1 MKPEI
6 SIIVPVYNVEN
17 YINGC
22 IDSILNQEFKNFEL
36 ILVNDGSTDKSG
48 LICDE
53 YEKKDDRVKVIHQEY
68 KGVSAARNVGINNA
82 KGHYIGFVD
91 SDDYIYKDM
100 YSTLYNLC
108 EQTNSDIGVCKLFR
122 EIDGKIINLDDK
134 LIIKEMDNEEAM
146 KELFKGILYRFSL
159 ANKLFKKSCFNG
171 VEFPEGRIHE
181 DLSTTYK
188 LFANSAKTVYTNSTG
203 YVYVKRSN
211 SILTKQFYEKRLDAF
226 YGWDEILQF
235 MKYYSN
241 ELDEYVNS
249 AFGYGSIDNIF
260 YILNQVND
268 KVSREKYLSKIRIY
282 TKKYNRELMKNSNL
296 SVKQKFIIKVL
307 NFNPKFLGLIKYKE
321 KLCQK

>member
-188 LFANSAKTVYTNSTG
+188 LFANSLKTVYTNSTG
-203 YVYVKRSN
+203 YIYVKRNN

-235 MKYYSN
+235 MKNYSKN
-241 ELDEYVNS
+241 LDKYVNS

-268 KVSREKYLSKIRIY
+268 KEKQAKYLSKIRVY
-282 TKKYNRELMKNSNL
+282 TKKYRKELIKNSNL
-296 SVKQKFIIKVL
+296 SLKQKIIIRIL
-307 NFNPKFLGLIKYKE
+307 NFNPKCLGLIKYKE
-321 KLCQK
+321 TICLK

>member
-1 MKPEI
+1 
-6 SIIVPVYNVEN
+6 
-17 YINGC
+17 
-22 IDSILNQEFKNFEL
+22 
-36 ILVNDGSTDKSG
+36 
-48 LICDE
+48 
-53 YEKKDDRVKVIHQEY
+53 
-68 KGVSAARNVGINNA
+68 
-82 KGHYIGFVD
+82 
-91 SDDYIYKDM
+91 M
-100 YSTLYNLC
+100 Y
-108 EQTNSDIGVCKLFR
+108 
-122 EIDGKIINLDDK
+122 
-134 LIIKEMDNEEAM
+134 NEEAM

>member
-17 YINGC
+17 YITGC
-22 IDSILNQEFKNFEL
+22 VESILNQEFKNFEL

-100 YSTLYNLC
+100 YSTLYDLC

-122 EIDGKIINLDDK
+122 EIDGKIINLDDN

-159 ANKLFKKSCFNG
+159 ANKLFKKSCFND

-203 YVYVKRSN
+203 YVYVKRNN
-211 SILTKQFYEKRLDAF
+211 SILTSMYSEKRLQAF
-226 YGWDEILQF
+226 IGWSEIIPF
-235 MKYYSN
+235 MKAKYKNLIDEVISCFSYSC
-241 ELDEYVNS
+241 
-249 AFGYGSIDNIF
+249 IDNIY
-260 YILNQVND
+260 YILNQVN
-268 KVSREKYLSKIRIY
+268 EKSEKKKLLKRLNVYV
-282 TKKYNRELMKNSNL
+282 KKYYKDIFRNKRL
-296 SVKQKFIIKVL
+296 VIKQKILLTIFRYSTSL
-307 NFNPKFLGLIKYKE
+307 LLI
-321 KLCQK
+321 LR

>member
-122 EIDGKIINLDDK
+122 EIDGKIINLDDN

>member
-48 LICDE
+48 FICDE

-68 KGVSAARNVGINNA
+68 KGVSAARNIGINNA
-82 KGHYIGFVD
+82 SGNYIGFVD

-122 EIDGKIINLDDK
+122 EIDGNIINLDDN

-188 LFANSAKTVYTNSTG
+188 LFANSVKAVYTNSTG
-203 YVYVKRSN
+203 YVYVKRNN
-211 SILTKQFYEKRLDAF
+211 SILTSIYSEKRLQAF
-226 YGWDEILQF
+226 IGWSEIIPF
-235 MKYYSN
+235 MKEKYENLIEEVISCFSYSC
-241 ELDEYVNS
+241 
-249 AFGYGSIDNIF
+249 IDNIH
-260 YILNQVND
+260 YILNQVTD
-268 KVSREKYLSKIRIY
+268 KSEKKKLLKRLNIY
-282 TKKYNRELMKNSNL
+282 VKKYYKDIFRNKRL
-296 SVKQKFIIKVL
+296 SIKQKLLLTIFRYSTSL
-307 NFNPKFLGLIKYKE
+307 LLI
-321 KLCQK
+321 LR